1 MHFYMIMNFI
11 QANTLDGLLNDLE
24 LACQDPSATA
34 APAATTEEPNKLS
47 KQGGLR
53 AHSSSKLK
61 SPLSPHLE
69 GRITS
74 DRNLSGQFPLED
86 DFALT
91 KGVNA
96 LSKAKTSPPPVPQR
110 DLSSVMAAT
119 AIKDNSRVAN
129 NLNELD
135 VLLQDLSNA
144 R

>member
-1 MHFYMIMNFI
+1 MSYI

-24 LACQDPSATA
+24 LACQDPNTATQA
-34 APAATTEEPNKLS
+34 ASPPALEESKLSS
-47 KQGGLR
+47 KQGGR
-53 AHSSSKLK
+53 VRAAHSSSKNLK

-74 DRNLSGQFPLED
+74 DRHLSGQFPYED

-91 KGVNA
+91 KGVNDTS
-96 LSKAKTSPPPVPQR
+96 LAKTSPPPVPQR